1 MARYD
6 YDCAACGRRFE
17 ATHGVFEDG
26 PTACPRCGSGPVR
39 KAFSP
44 PTIHFKG
51 SGWAKKE
58 RQASTAARAS
68 RTAGSGTDSASH
80 DGSSSG
86 DAAAPSDGSTGGA
99 GSASAEPTRQ
109 SETSDTPHRSDKPA
123 KPAPAAARTAGGP
136 GGE

>member
-26 PTACPRCGSGPVR
+26 PTACPLCGSGPVR

-68 RTAGSGTDSASH
+68 RTADAAMDSGTS
-80 DGSSSG
+80 DGARSG
-86 DAAAPSDGSTGGA
+86 DAAAATDGSTGAVSGA
-99 GSASAEPTRQ
+99 SEETTKKSEPKDAST
-109 SETSDTPHRSDKPA
+109 RSDKPA
-123 KPAPAAARTAGGP
+123 KPGPAAASTP
-136 GGE
+136 GGAGD